1 MRIALIVERFEPEAG
16 GVENVAWQVA
26 HGLARAGDAVDV
38 IARRATPS
46 SQLRIRT
53 LDVPTA
59 WQPLRVW
66 AFSRAVAGAAPRGSY
81 DVVYSLAR
89 TAQQDVYRA
98 GGGSHAD
105 YLRRRFR
112 GSARALRR
120 ISPRHALLIG
130 CERRVFADPSQLV
143 QCGSE
148 MVRTEIQRRY
158 RVPAA
163 RLRVVRNGVDLE
175 RFRPSSRGARR
186 LRDGAAGAP
195 VWLFAGR
202 GFARKGLD
210 TALCALARSRARDAR
225 LRVAGGD
232 PPGPWQRLAKR
243 LGVAQRVEFLGF
255 RRDLPALYAE
265 ADALLLP
272 TRYDAFANVCL
283 EAAAAGLPVVTSA
296 ANGAA
301 ELLRGEAG
309 MVVDDPEDA
318 GAFAEALDA
327 LQDPARRRR
336 LGEAGRAVAEAH
348 GWEAHVTALRGLF
361 AGVRP

>member
-1 MRIALIVERFEPEAG
+1 MRIALVVERFEPEAG

-38 IARRATPS
+38 IARRATAS
-46 SQLRIRT
+46 AQVRIRT
-53 LDVPTA
+53 VNAPTS

-66 AFSRAVAGAAPRGSY
+66 SFSRAAARAAPRESY

-89 TAQQDVYRA
+89 TTEQDVYRA

-105 YLRRRFR
+105 YLQRRFR

-130 CERRVFADPSQLV
+130 YERRVFADPSQIV
-143 QCGSE
+143 QCGSQ
-148 MVRTEIQRRY
+148 MVRAEIERRHD
-158 RVPAA
+158 VPAE

-175 RFRPSSRGARR
+175 RFRPPSRGARR
-186 LRDGAAGAP
+186 LRDRPGGP

-210 TALCALARSRARDAR
+210 TALCALARSRVRDAR

-255 RRDLPALYAE
+255 RRNLPALYAE

-272 TRYDAFANVCL
+272 TRYDDFANVCL

-301 ELLRGEAG
+301 ELLRGDAG
-309 MVVDDPEDA
+309 WVVEDAEDA

-327 LQDPARRRR
+327 LRDPARRRR

-348 GWEAHVTALRGLF
+348 GWEAHVTALHGLF

>member
-1 MRIALIVERFEPEAG
+1 
-16 GVENVAWQVA
+16 
-26 HGLARAGDAVDV
+26 
-38 IARRATPS
+38 
-46 SQLRIRT
+46 
-53 LDVPTA
+53 
-59 WQPLRVW
+59 
-66 AFSRAVAGAAPRGSY
+66 
-81 DVVYSLAR
+81 LAR
-89 TAQQDVYRA
+89 TAQQDVFRA

-112 GSARALRR
+112 GPARALRR
-120 ISPRHALLIG
+120 ISPRHALLID
-130 CERRVFADPSQLV
+130 CERRVFADPSQIV

-148 MVRTEIQRRY
+148 MVRAEIEARY
-158 RVPAA
+158 GVPAA
-163 RLRVVRNGVDLE
+163 RFRVVRNGVDLE
-175 RFRPSSRGARR
+175 HFRPSSRGARR
-186 LRDGAAGAP
+186 LRDGGSSAP

-210 TALCALARSRARDAR
+210 TALHALARSAARDAR

-283 EAAAAGLPVVTSA
+283 EAAAAGLPVITSA

-301 ELLRGEAG
+301 ELLGSEAG
-309 MVVDDPEDA
+309 WIVDDAEDT
-318 GAFAEALDA
+318 GAFAEALDT
-327 LQDPARRRR
+327 LRDPARRRR
-336 LGEAGRAVAEAH
+336 LAEAGRAVAEAH

-361 AGVRP
+361 AGLRP

>member
-1 MRIALIVERFEPEAG
+1 MRIALVVERFEPGTG

-26 HGLARAGDAVDV
+26 HGLVRAGDAVDV
-38 IARRATPS
+38 IARRATAS
-46 SQLRIRT
+46 AQVRIRT
-53 LDVPTA
+53 VNAPTS

-66 AFSRAVAGAAPRGSY
+66 SFSRAAARAAPRESY

-89 TAQQDVYRA
+89 TTEQDVYRA

-105 YLRRRFR
+105 YLQRRFR

-120 ISPRHALLIG
+120 ISPRHALLIR
-130 CERRVFADPSQLV
+130 CDRRVFADPSQIV

-148 MVRTEIQRRY
+148 MVHAEIVRRY
-158 RVPAA
+158 GVPAE
-163 RLRVVRNGVDLE
+163 RLHVLRNGVDLE
-175 RFRPSSRGARR
+175 RFRPPAPGARR
-186 LRDGAAGAP
+186 QRAGGASAP
-195 VWLFAGR
+195 CWLFVGR

-210 TALCALARSRARDAR
+210 TALRALAHTRDAR

-232 PPGPWQRLAKR
+232 APGPWQRLATR

-255 RRDLPALYAE
+255 QRDLPALYAE

-301 ELLRGEAG
+301 ELLRGAG
-309 MVVDDPEDA
+309 GWIVDDAEDVD
-318 GAFAEALDA
+318 AFADALDA
-327 LQDPARRRR
+327 LRDPARRRR
-336 LGEAGRAVAEAH
+336 LGEAGRAVAEAN
-348 GWEAHVTALRGLF
+348 GWEAHVTALRRLF

>member
-1 MRIALIVERFEPEAG
+1 MRIALVVERFEPEAG

-38 IARRATPS
+38 IARRATAS
-46 SQLRIRT
+46 CQVHIRT
-53 LDVPTA
+53 VDAPTA

-66 AFSRAVAGAAPRGSY
+66 AFSRAVARAAPRGSY

-105 YLRRRFR
+105 YLRQRFR

-130 CERRVFADPSQLV
+130 YERRVFADPSQIV

-148 MVRTEIQRRY
+148 MVRAEIERRHD
-158 RVPAA
+158 VPAE

-175 RFRPSSRGARR
+175 RFRPPSRGAGR
-186 LRDGAAGAP
+186 LRDRPGGP

-210 TALCALARSRARDAR
+210 TALCALARSRVRDAR
-225 LRVAGGD
+225 LWVAGGD

-255 RRDLPALYAE
+255 RRNLPALYAE

-301 ELLRGEAG
+301 ELLRGDAG
-309 MVVDDPEDA
+309 WVVEDAEDA

-327 LQDPARRRR
+327 LRDPARRRR